1 MAGPQ
6 ATRVRGGVKARR
18 PLLLVLVFGVFLVL
32 VGVTASALVAI
43 TSDHLTRT
51 TLNASV
57 ERDASLVEL
66 FVNDNLRTADLPP
79 AEASAAR
86 TRDLGSRLRAMTR
99 DDAILRVEIH
109 SVDGT
114 VLFASD
120 PSAVGRRPPL
130 VEAMRLAVS
139 RQQPSA
145 ELDEGGDGQ
154 ATDGSPASGR
164 LLREYLPVV
173 DEDGRTRAVVA
184 IFRDAD
190 RLLAGI
196 SRVQRDVVV
205 VIVGAA
211 AVLAAILFL
220 IFRAAHVRIGRQQ
233 RALVEATR
241 RDPLTGMLNHGALV
255 AELTEAVEAVRHHGR
270 PLAIAL
276 VDVDNFTLLNDT
288 HGHQAGD
295 QVLRQVAAIVD
306 GIGGVTAG
314 RYGPDEFLVLW
325 SGTAPEGTD
334 PAIEEARRRLA
345 QLSVR
350 FGQSE
355 RLPVTASIGL
365 AGVPEHASSVSELLS
380 AATVALQEAKSGGG
394 DAVRHARRAEERTVS
409 GSFDVLQGLVI
420 AVDTKDRYT
429 KRHSEDVARYA
440 VFLGR
445 RLGLD
450 DEVIAT
456 LRVSGLLHDV
466 GKIGIPDTLL
476 RKPGRLSAQ
485 EFEIFKQHVALGDAI
500 VRDLPNLESVRQ
512 GIRHHH
518 ERWDGHGYL
527 EGLEGDQIPLIARIL
542 AVADTFSAMTTT
554 RPYRKALGLREA
566 LKRLGDAA
574 GTQLEENLVVAFIAG
589 IETAPDAPLPGE
601 ESTAIWLPQ
610 ARVA

>member
-1 MAGPQ
+1 
-6 ATRVRGGVKARR
+6 VKARR

-109 SVDGT
+109 SVDGK

-450 DEVIAT
+450 EEVIAT

-500 VRDLPNLESVRQ
+500 VRDLPNLDSVRQ